1 MKLNPDCVRD
11 VLLSVEKLHQIEQLE
26 NGSVIVEPV
35 HWGAICADL
44 PKYNRAD
51 VFYTLKTLGDGGLI
65 DIDVQYADGGMVWYC
80 EVSGLTFAGHEFIQ
94 KIRDNKQWGTI
105 KKCLDALR
113 NYSIDAISAVA
124 EGITKA
130 GIQSFVQTNV

>member
-44 PKYNRAD
+44 PKYSRAD

>member
-44 PKYNRAD
+44 PKYSRSD

-65 DIDVQYADGGMVWYC
+65 EIDIQYADGGMVWYC
-80 EVSGLTFAGHEFIQ
+80 DVSGLTFKGHEFIQ
-94 KIRDNKQWGTI
+94 QVKDDNCWAKIKRG
-105 KKCLDALR
+105 LDAVR
-113 NYSIDAISAVA
+113 NYSLDAMSAVA
-124 EGITKA
+124 KGITSA
-130 GIQSFVQTNV
+130 SIEAFIASNT

>member
-11 VLLSVEKLHQIEQLE
+11 VLLSVEKLHQIEQVE
-26 NGSVIVEPV
+26 DGSVLDEPINL
-35 HWGAICADL
+35 GMISTNL
-44 PKYNRAD
+44 PKYSKSD
-51 VFYTLKTLGDGGLI
+51 VFYTLKILGDGGLI
-65 DIDVQYADGGMVWYC
+65 DVDTQYADGGIVWYC